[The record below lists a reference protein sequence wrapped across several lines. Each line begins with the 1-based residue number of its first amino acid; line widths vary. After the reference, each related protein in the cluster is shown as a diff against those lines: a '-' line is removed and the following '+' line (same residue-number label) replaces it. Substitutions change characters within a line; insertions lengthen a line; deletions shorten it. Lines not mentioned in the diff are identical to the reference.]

1 MGNLY
6 LSSSS
11 ESNDNNS
18 ELNQNEREYIN
29 HIFRNNGFTPL
40 ESQTQIIKEKTKH
53 TKAYESP
60 IMIKRT
66 DVKLEKDSIGKFI
79 YYISF
84 KYTSL
89 YNFDVKIYFN
99 ATENFDSKNKNE
111 DDFIPSEQCKQL
123 TVFISNIK
131 AGKDETFLEK
141 EAQFDS
147 SFLQENKIFDKQY
160 HDMIIECIV
169 MKKDSKGNQRIEC
182 KLATYCKIINDKN
195 ETKLK
200 SDTQKLSVKGIW
212 FEMHDVYG
220 LEDNSNSTNECEACY
235 TNKKNTIFLPCMH
248 SYACSE
254 CAVFVRLRG
263 NKCPLCRQKITDT
276 LLIEEAK
283 KDS

>member
-6 LSSSS
+6 LSAPS
-11 ESNDNNS
+11 ENNDNNS
-18 ELNQNEREYIN
+18 ELNQNERDYIN

-40 ESQTQIIKEKTKH
+40 ESQTQIIKEKTKR

-66 DVKLEKDSIGKFI
+66 NIKLEKDSIGKFI

-99 ATENFDSKNKNE
+99 ATENFDKKNE
-111 DDFIPSEQCKQL
+111 DDFISSEQCKSL

-131 AGKDETFLEK
+131 SGKDETFLEK

-147 SFLQENKIFDKQY
+147 SFFQDNKIFDKQY

-195 ETKLK
+195 ETQIKPY
-200 SDTQKLSVKGIW
+200 TQKLSVKGIW

-283 KDS
+283 KKDS